1 MLTSLESRLWLA
13 VHLLYPNSSQ
23 AFDVYQAIVAQSES
37 AITQENKIFVFSK
50 LVSVFE
56 KIPAISSNLSFYEFE
71 FDQIDQWKIIYK
83 SSQKIQLLIFV
94 GVLIFELKISEIAL
108 IVKLS
113 QEKAQFLFHQ
123 IFKKLAQSSA
133 KIKYNE
139 QLNFKKHN
147 DFKISYL
154 YTYENLI
161 EYCLSQLPAEES
173 EKVKIGLELYPILQ
187 VTRDEYLKII
197 NQIQNLKVQKSNSVS
212 IKSKLSLVTEA
223 KPQAAAAELSES
235 SPTPDEASKN
245 SIFKNKKIMAASF
258 TTLILATAIFFQMSG
273 IAGHLIQ
280 TDGSVVIQ
288 QVAKKQEL
296 AVSKDEI
303 ALGSLPSPNENV
315 PPQEAEVSVVSAD
328 VSAPPVVSIAE
339 VEAKPEPK
347 KTESIA
353 EPEVKKEEKAEGGL
367 YRGTLTVSDLQNTNK
382 KLLQKIKALGAK
394 KAGEVELGW
403 MKTNKMAYYHYT
415 IPEKN
420 MESAAQYFKEV
431 GSLEI
436 KFESH
441 PRVIPAGSKRFI
453 IEIKGI

>member
-23 AFDVYQAIVAQSES
+23 AFDIYQAIAAQTES
-37 AITQENKIFVFSK
+37 AINEENKTLVFSK
-50 LVSVFE
+50 LVFIFE

-83 SSQKIQLLIFV
+83 NSQKIQLLIFV
-94 GVLIFELKISEIAL
+94 GVLIFELKISDIAL
-108 IVKLS
+108 LVKLS

-123 IFKKLAQSSA
+123 MFKKLAQSST

-139 QLNFKKHN
+139 QLKFKKQN
-147 DFKISYL
+147 DLKISYL

-161 EYCLSQLPAEES
+161 EYCLAQLPQEES
-173 EKVKIGLELYPILQ
+173 EKVKIGLDLYPVLQ

-212 IKSKLSLVTEA
+212 IKQKLSVVTEI
-223 KPQAAAAELSES
+223 KHQNPVAEVGES
-235 SPTPDEASKN
+235 LPTSDEAPKN

-273 IAGHLIQ
+273 ITRYLLQ

-288 QVAKKQEL
+288 QVAKKQEP

-303 ALGSLPSPNENV
+303 ALKSLPSPSENI
-315 PPQEAEVSVVSAD
+315 PPQEVAVASVSAD
-328 VSAPPVVSIAE
+328 VSAPPAANAAAAVAE
-339 VEAKPEPK
+339 IKPEL
-347 KTESIA
+347 
-353 EPEVKKEEKAEGGL
+353 EKAEGGL
-367 YRGTLTVSDLQNTNK
+367 YRGTLSVSDLQNTNK
-382 KLLQKIKALGAK
+382 NVLQKIKNLGAK

-403 MKTNKMAYYHYT
+403 MKTSKIAYYHYI

-420 MESAAQYFKEV
+420 VEAAAQYFKEV
-431 GSLEI
+431 GSLEV

-453 IEIKGI
+453 IEIKGH